1 MLKELINLGLT
12 AANVVSLYNDN
23 RDKDPNKSSAEDN
36 RDRRDMRRNVSNFRN
51 TAYILRR
58 LIS

>member
-1 MLKELINLGLT
+1 MLKELIDLGLT
-12 AANVVSLYNDN
+12 AANVVSLYNNN

-36 RDRRDMRRNVSNFRN
+36 RDRRDVRRNISNFRN

-58 LIS
+58 LIG

>member
-23 RDKDPNKSSAEDN
+23 RDKDPNKSSVEDN
-36 RDRRDMRRNVSNFRN
+36 RDRRDVRRNVSNFRN

>member
-1 MLKELINLGLT
+1 MLKELIDLGLT

-36 RDRRDMRRNVSNFRN
+36 RDRRDVRRNVSNFRN

>member
-1 MLKELINLGLT
+1 MLKEIIDLGLT

-23 RDKDPNKSSAEDN
+23 RDKDPNNSSAEDN
-36 RDRRDMRRNVSNFRN
+36 RDRRDVRRNVSNFRN

>member
-1 MLKELINLGLT
+1 MLKELIDLGLT
-12 AANVVSLYNDN
+12 AANVVSLYNNN

-36 RDRRDMRRNVSNFRN
+36 RDRHDVRRNVSNFRN

>member
-1 MLKELINLGLT
+1 MLKELIDLGLT

-23 RDKDPNKSSAEDN
+23 RDKDPNKSSVEDN

>member
-1 MLKELINLGLT
+1 MLKELIDLGLT

-23 RDKDPNKSSAEDN
+23 RDKDPHKSSAEDN
-36 RDRRDMRRNVSNFRN
+36 RDRRDVRRNVSNFRN
-51 TAYILRR
+51 TAYILNR